1 MSSGIAS
8 AGNYH
13 KYLLRHL
20 EPFLGERVL
29 EIGCG
34 YGQYTELL
42 LRAGKTVL
50 ATDIDTSLT
59 RTLEMRLLPEWEGK
73 VETNGIDLY
82 SPSTIQEC
90 LAWQPD
96 TILCMN
102 VLEHIED
109 DKKALTTLLNGSKR
123 KTTAAFLCPAHQSLF
138 GFMDSEAG
146 HFRRYS
152 RRQFREVFSSAGWY
166 VMSSMYINPIGA
178 VGWWVRNRL
187 LPPTSRSLDDPTI
200 NSDIALFDKYFLPIS
215 QIMDPFT
222 KSFFGQSVIVIATND
237 GKKC

>member
-50 ATDIDTSLT
+50 ATDIDASLVH
-59 RTLEMRLLPEWEGK
+59 TLATCLLPEWEGK
-73 VETNGIDLY
+73 LETNRIDLY
-82 SPSTIQEC
+82 SHSTIQEC
-90 LAWQPD
+90 LGWQPD

-109 DKKALTTLLNGSKR
+109 DKKALTTLLKETKR
-123 KTTAAFLCPAHQSLF
+123 KTTTAFLCPAHQSLF

-152 RRQFREVFSSAGWY
+152 RRQFRQVFTAAGWN
-166 VMSSMYINPIGA
+166 VMNSMYINPIGA
-178 VGWWVRNRL
+178 LGWWVRNKI
-187 LPPTSRSLDDPTI
+187 LPPTSRSLDDPAI

-222 KSFFGQSVIVIATND
+222 KSFFGQSVIVIATNET
-237 GKKC
+237 K